1 MNWNINTCLEV
12 SQENPQKLHQKKKR
26 KKNFQKGVSMST
38 NLLYLNN
45 DGILS
50 VEWVQYG
57 K

>member
-1 MNWNINTCLEV
+1 MNWNINMCLEV
-12 SQENPQKLHQKKKR
+12 SQENPQKLHQKKK

-50 VEWVQYG
+50 VEWEQYG